1 MILTD
6 YDIIFPSLF
15 SLFQGEQV
23 AVKKMLVELMEESD
37 LTIFRKEISIMDMYH
52 HPNIVRFIGANL
64 TPPSFCI
71 LTEYCARGSLSKVLK
86 TEKDLSWER
95 KLPIA
100 IQTAAGEKKKS
111 RVIESGFCLLS
122 FFFFSLSQA

>member
-1 MILTD
+1 
-6 YDIIFPSLF
+6 
-15 SLFQGEQV
+15 
-23 AVKKMLVELMEESD
+23 MLVELMEESD

-100 IQTAAGEKKKS
+100 IQTAAGEKRKN
-111 RVIESGFCLLS
+111 RVLSCQDFVLS
-122 FFFFSLSQA
+122 FILFSLRQA